1 MCKKLFVRASRAS
14 NFRSVIPTSR
24 VLWLVALA
32 VVWTMAGYGGI
43 AIGQVVGVDDASD
56 MADSSGDIKRIE
68 AWVDDGNL
76 NLTMTVYGVFAPS
89 VEDTPAGMTNRYY
102 CHWLL
107 DMDNNPDTGF
117 SNSEYEGDATNLQTP
132 IGADVVVQFGWRD
145 GNTNGVNAYDPLTED
160 SLLEDYE
167 YTIDGDTIHAVIP
180 LADLGLTPDDIIAV
194 SAFQEGASND
204 WQVDWV
210 ESVVLP
216 LGVVEPV
223 EPVNPGDAGLVL
235 YYDFEADVSDMSGGG
250 NDGTLLGDAHVMD
263 GLLVL
268 DGEDDAVAIARIGGE
283 GAVYSQISYGMWV
296 YPTADLTGLQF
307 SGGMNTSPWG
317 AGAVHLKANNGVINV
332 GINGLAGGDLVGT
345 TIIDP
350 NTWSHMALTVS
361 DTNVSLYLN
370 GQLEDSR
377 DLDAPLTDLVLGSA
391 TLGGWENGDVQ
402 REMAG
407 FMDDVVVY
415 DRGLSASEIQWLA
428 GLRPIPVD
436 PGSEGLA
443 AYYSLDSDAS
453 DASGNGLDGTIMG
466 DPGLIAGAMG
476 GAMEFDGDGDYI
488 DCGNDAGLDI
498 PGPISLALWI
508 RPDADDPEGNVTE
521 TAPMC
526 KASSSASPSWSWQVR
541 YGWGGPQPYM
551 AFTFNTSPRAWAFV
565 GQNLEQGE
573 WAHIACSHDGET
585 LTVYLNGTATDS
597 TPMGAIT
604 SSPAPILIGQDGW
617 NSDWID
623 NIDEVMI
630 YNRALSGAEIMFL
643 AGYMPDVTAAGDAVQ
658 GVPND
663 GDWPGAETPDLAIDD
678 DSATKFLHFKGET
691 ESSGIQVTPA
701 IGATVVTGLTF
712 TTANDAVER
721 DPVAFELSGSNDGI
735 DGPYTLIAGGDIVDF
750 AQDEAWPRF
759 TKNETPIV
767 FNNTAAYTNY
777 QILITA
783 VRDAASANS
792 MQIAEIELVGIAAD

>member
-617 NSDWID
+617 NSDWIGG
-623 NIDEVMI
+623 IDEVMI

>member
-14 NFRSVIPTSR
+14 DFRSVIPTSR
-24 VLWLVALA
+24 VLWLVAFA
-32 VVWTMAGYGGI
+32 VVWTMIGYGGT
-43 AIGQVVGVDDASD
+43 AIGQVVGVDDPSD

-68 AWVDDGNL
+68 AWVDEGNL

-89 VEDTPAGMTNRYY
+89 VEDTARGMTNRYY

-107 DMDNNPDTGF
+107 DTDNNPDTGF
-117 SNSEYEGDATNLQTP
+117 SNSEYEGSATNLQTP

-145 GNTNGVNAYDPLTED
+145 GSTNGVNAYDPLTED

-180 LADLGLTPDDIIAV
+180 LADLGLTADDTIAV
-194 SAFQEGASND
+194 SAFQEGASGD

-216 LGVVEPV
+216 LRVVESV

-235 YYDFEADVSDMSGGG
+235 YYDFENDVNDMSGNG
-250 NDGTLLGDAHVMD
+250 NDGVLLGDANVMD

-268 DGEDDAVAIARIGGE
+268 DGDDDAVAIARIGGDE
-283 GAVYSQISYGMWV
+283 AVYSQISYGMWI
-296 YPTADLTGLQF
+296 YPTADLTGLEF
-307 SGGMNTSPWG
+307 SGGMNTSPWS
-317 AGAVHLKANNGVINV
+317 AGAVHMKANNGVINV
-332 GINGLAGGDLVGT
+332 GISGLDGGDLVGT

-350 NTWSHMALTVS
+350 NTWSHMALTIS
-361 DTNVSLYLN
+361 ETNVSLYLN

-377 DLDAPLTDLVLGSA
+377 DLAAPLADLILGSA

-415 DRGLSASEIQWLA
+415 DRGLSANEVQWLA
-428 GLRPIPVD
+428 GLRPIAVD

-443 AYYSLDSDAS
+443 AYYSLDNDAN
-453 DASGNGLDGTIMG
+453 DISGNGLDGTIMG
-466 DPGLIAGAMG
+466 DPELIAGAMG

-488 DCGNDAGLDI
+488 DCGNDASLDI

-541 YGWGGPQPYM
+541 YGWNSPQPYM
-551 AFTFNTSPRAWAFV
+551 AFTFNTSPRAWAYV

-585 LTVYLNGTATDS
+585 LTAYLNGTATES
-597 TPMGAIT
+597 TPMGAIA

-617 NSDWID
+617 NSDWIGG
-623 NIDEVMI
+623 IDEVMV
-630 YNRALSGAEIMFL
+630 YNRALSGGEIMFL
-643 AGYMPDVTAAGDAVQ
+643 AGYMPDVTALGDAVQ
-658 GVPND
+658 GDPND

-678 DSATKFLHFKGET
+678 DTATKYLHFKGFSQST
-691 ESSGIQVTPA
+691 GIQVTPA
-701 IGATVVTGLTF
+701 VGATIVTGLTF

-721 DPVAFELSGSNDGI
+721 DPVAFELLGSNDGI
-735 DGPYTLIAGGDIVDF
+735 DGSYTLIASGDIVDF

-767 FNNTAAYTNY
+767 FNNTVAYTTY
-777 QILITA
+777 KILITA

-792 MQIAEIELVGIAAD
+792 MQIAEIELAGIAVD